1 MHGYGTFKFSD
12 NEFEMKK
19 REFAPT
25 LSKTIKLPM
34 LQQYAKV

>member
-1 MHGYGTFKFSD
+1 MHGYRTYKFSD
-12 NEFEMKK
+12 NKFEMKT

-34 LQQYAKV
+34 LQQYAKF